1 MNEKCMVVITFDQSQ
16 RQFRFKILLGIKPKK
31 FRTSSV
37 IIKEIDHRDIH
48 HNLFPQIRLGCEI
61 FWNNRGKIFG
71 CKIETKLITLGEET
85 DP

>member
-1 MNEKCMVVITFDQSQ
+1 MNEKCMVVITFDKSQ

-31 FRTSSV
+31 FRNSSV
-37 IIKEIDHRDIH
+37 IIKEIDHKGIH
-48 HNLFPQIRLGCEI
+48 HNLFLQIRLSCEI
-61 FWNNRGKIFG
+61 FSNNRRKISE